1 MPFPRTMNARVRF
14 SCLLA
19 PVLSDD
25 ADGATVARV
34 AAEILRNGRARD
46 LDVVPLCH
54 DLILTANTPYA
65 IRAGFADWHGLRLL
79 IQQGRLPADP
89 LVRVRVHLTDAQWQR
104 AGLVARVASLAQAWI
119 PGLPGG
125 REQTRPR
132 A

>member
-1 MPFPRTMNARVRF
+1 MPLPRTMNARVRF
-14 SCLLA
+14 SSLLA

-25 ADGATVARV
+25 ADAASVADV
-34 AAEILRNGRARD
+34 AAEILRTGRVPD
-46 LDVVPLCH
+46 LDVMPLCH
-54 DLILTANTPYA
+54 DVPLAASTPYA

-89 LVRVRVHLTDAQWQR
+89 LVGVRVHLTKAQWQR
-104 AGLVARVASLAQAWI
+104 VGLVARVAAFAHAWV

-125 REQTRPR
+125 REQARPL